1 MNKNLILRILG
12 AIFSALM
19 IVGVFVPFVSVTG
32 YTQSLWGV
40 YSSIDTLYL
49 PIMLIVFGVI
59 GVVFFSLNF
68 KTEFAYMSTGAVL
81 FFIIMQTVD
90 VLDQGTFSTLS
101 VGYYFLAIGAIATGV
116 ITFLSNMKVKEK
128 QEAIVSSE
136 NSAPSNMIAQID
148 KLYNEQPI
156 QQDIPVQTI
165 NNNITP
171 IPVQP
176 IQQNIQEV
184 NSVGSDIN
192 NQPIPEIVKEP
203 VSMTNEF
210 QPQMN
215 PQVIPTVEPQQNLQS
230 NPVPT
235 QGLQQPNPVVQ
246 GFMNSNLQ
254 SQVAEQAAP
263 EPQQNNFSVPLNNIN
278 QELPKQPNPVVQ
290 EFTKEQS
297 QSIPVTPE
305 PQNSG
310 LDIFGQPIK

>member
-278 QELPKQPNPVVQ
+278 QELPKQANPVVQ

>member
-1 MNKNLILRILG
+1 MNKKLILRILG
-12 AIFSALM
+12 AIFSALI

-156 QQDIPVQTI
+156 QQDTPVQTI
-165 NNNITP
+165 DNNISP

-176 IQQNIQEV
+176 IQQNIQEI
-184 NSVGSDIN
+184 NAVGSDIN
-192 NQPIPEIVKEP
+192 SQPIPEIVKEP

-215 PQVIPTVEPQQNLQS
+215 PQVVPSVSPQVSTTVQQSTDLN
-230 NPVPT
+230 
-235 QGLQQPNPVVQ
+235 QPNPVVQ
-246 GFMNSNLQ
+246 EFMNSNLQ
-254 SQVAEQAAP
+254 SQAAEQAAP
-263 EPQQNNFSVPLNNIN
+263 VQQQNNFSVPLDNIN

-310 LDIFGQPIK
+310 LDIFGQPLK